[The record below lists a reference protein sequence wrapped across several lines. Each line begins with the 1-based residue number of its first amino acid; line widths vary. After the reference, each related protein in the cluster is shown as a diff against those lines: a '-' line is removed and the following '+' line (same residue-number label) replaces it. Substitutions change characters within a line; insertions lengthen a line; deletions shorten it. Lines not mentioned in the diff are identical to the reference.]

1 MTGSSRKDNLRNMT
15 NRKLKDAYYS
25 AVGRMIEL
33 KKNKNDMDSKAY
45 KNRKKNISKQIREIK
60 TVLHEKNIR
69 Y

>member
-1 MTGSSRKDNLRNMT
+1 MTGSLRKENLRNMS
-15 NRKLKDAYYS
+15 NRKLKDTYYQ

-33 KKNKNDMDSKAY
+33 KKNKNDMDSNAY
-45 KNRKKNISKQIREIK
+45 KNRKKNIRKQLSEIK